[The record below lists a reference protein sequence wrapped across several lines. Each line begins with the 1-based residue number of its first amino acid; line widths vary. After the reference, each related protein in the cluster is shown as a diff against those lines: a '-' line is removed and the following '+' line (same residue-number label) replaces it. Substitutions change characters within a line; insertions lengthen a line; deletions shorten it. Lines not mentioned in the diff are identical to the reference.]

1 MLTLEAFI
9 YINLIVA
16 FAYVIKANTGF
27 GENMV
32 MIPLMLLFLDLKVIL
47 PLTLTIVLIADVYL
61 WYHSKS
67 EIDYKLFMRLII
79 PAIVG
84 VVLGVVGLHFI
95 DGYILEKI
103 AGGFVALYAIRRLAM
118 RSTFAMQKPAK
129 NPSNL
134 TEYIVGLTGGGLSGL
149 IGMGGPPLIAY
160 MNYIGLP
167 KQVFR
172 ATCIVTLMSFDPM
185 RLIAYSIN
193 GYFTLPVFFYG
204 LALIPACGAGSFIGI
219 KLHHQFHES
228 TFQTLV
234 AVLLLVIGTML
245 VISPGP

>member
-32 MIPLMLLFLDLKVIL
+32 MIPLMLLFLDLKLIL

-61 WYHSKS
+61 WYHSKKQ
-67 EIDYKLFMRLII
+67 IDYKLFLRLLI

-84 VVLGVVGLHFI
+84 MLLGVLALSLI
-95 DGYILEKI
+95 DGEILEKI
-103 AGGFVALYAIRRLAM
+103 VGGFVGLYAIRRLVKNAPFKTRKPKNWVEYM
-118 RSTFAMQKPAK
+118 VGFA
-129 NPSNL
+129 
-134 TEYIVGLTGGGLSGL
+134 GGGLSGL
-149 IGMGGPPLIAY
+149 IGMGGPPIIAY
-160 MNYIGLP
+160 LNYIGLS

-193 GYFTLPVFFYG
+193 GYFTVDILLYG
-204 LALIPACGAGSFIGI
+204 LALIPACAVGSFIGI
-219 KLHHQFHES
+219 KLHHQLQEQV
-228 TFQTLV
+228 FQKLV
-234 AVLLLVIGTML
+234 AVLLLIISVML
-245 VISPGP
+245 IVSPST